1 MAPAKTL
8 VNFNIQKATLS
19 TFDQLCR
26 LNGKPRSMIINELI
40 YSYILEAGL
49 ILPVRMKRF
58 RSISRKLNS
67 ASESSFESQ
76 MDDMS
81 KNHISSLKS
90 ASKSILAADL
100 NQRLNGKGDR

>member
-49 ILPVRMKRF
+49 ILPIRIKQF

-67 ASESSFESQ
+67 ASEKSFGSQ
-76 MDDMS
+76 LDDMS

-90 ASKSILAADL
+90 ASKSILAPDL
-100 NQRLNGKGDR
+100 NQRLNGMGGR